1 MDQKNTIKKNR
12 KMKKIIFIIL
22 VLIISGCASKKT
34 IVEYKDRIVIDT
46 ISIFKDRI
54 ISKQV
59 IDTLVIES
67 PCDTL
72 GNLKDFEKTIKT
84 EIVEIKLINNKG
96 NIQAT
101 VNIDS
106 VQQVWEKKFK
116 NSFKRDTKIKEVEI
130 IRNKIPF
137 WIIILL
143 IASFGFN
150 ILLLRRFLL

>member
-34 IVEYKDRIVIDT
+34 IVEYKDRLVIDT

>member
-1 MDQKNTIKKNR
+1 
-12 KMKKIIFIIL
+12 MKKIIFIIL

>member
-1 MDQKNTIKKNR
+1 
-12 KMKKIIFIIL
+12 MKKIIFIIL
-22 VLIISGCASKKT
+22 VSIISGCASKKT
-34 IVEYKDRIVIDT
+34 IVEYKDRLVIDT

-106 VQQVWEKKFK
+106 IQQVWEKKFK
-116 NSFKRDTKIKEVEI
+116 SSFKSDTKIKEVEI

-150 ILLLRRFLL
+150 ILLLRRL

>member
-22 VLIISGCASKKT
+22 VSIISGCASKKT
-34 IVEYKDRIVIDT
+34 IVEYKDRLVIDT

-84 EIVEIKLINNKG
+84 EIVEVRLVNNNG

-106 VQQVWEKKFK
+106 IQQVWEKKFK
-116 NSFKRDTKIKEVEI
+116 SSFKRDTKIKEVEI
-130 IRNKIPF
+130 IRNRIPF
-137 WIIILL
+137 WLIILL
-143 IASFGFN
+143 IASIGFN
-150 ILLLRRFLL
+150 ILLLKRP

>member
-22 VLIISGCASKKT
+22 VSIISGCASKKT
-34 IVEYKDRIVIDT
+34 IVEYKDRLVIDT